1 VWGKNQE
8 RAQTDVFGAGWGWVG
23 GVGAREREG
32 SRLGNTRGAG
42 TPLRALIWSER
53 QREGVELEVGCLG
66 FCQGKG
72 KGREIG
78 GTLEADSW
86 GCGVVWV
93 QVHAWRVVERKERG
107 GRGS

>member
-1 VWGKNQE
+1 MSGE
-8 RAQTDVFGAGWGWVG
+8 GSGWLG
-23 GVGAREREG
+23 GGGAREREG
-32 SRLGNTRGAG
+32 SRLGNTQGAG
-42 TPLRALIWSER
+42 TPLRALVWSER

-66 FCQGKG
+66 VCQSKG
-72 KGREIG
+72 KEREIG
-78 GTLEADSW
+78 GTPEADWW